1 MDVFKVLTTFKF
13 EVGSAILNSER
24 LQNATDKLAQTANN
38 ALSSYKA
45 LGIGIAG
52 SFGLGAGSLA
62 GTIYQAVTAAEK
74 LYEVQNSIANVLGQN
89 ASQFKTDI
97 ASYNTRL
104 KISQQIMQKIA
115 QASKEFLLPEDVM
128 MQQVKLMLPVLLNY
142 GVQGKQFENVID
154 ISRGLL
160 KSAPILGID
169 PGEVQGQLLRSLM
182 GGASMGDPMFRAL
195 ALETKAFKENERLSK
210 SKNIASAFNLLPMA
224 ERVKVL
230 SESLTQFGN
239 DQEFLKRQMKSL
251 RFQAQQLKNTLFGL
265 NGIMITMGRMIRET
279 LINAFTYVNK
289 TLETHG
295 RTLVDIAV
303 QFSGKAL
310 TNPRDFLID
319 LLSLSKI
326 GETLKFAGTV
336 AKIFTFLELLQFVP
350 MVGGYV
356 GPGIKAI
363 TTYLAGFLNIS
374 VLLSRVVKAFKFIV
388 PALKFVFTRLLPIVS
403 VFVVLFQMLQ
413 KAKAIGKIRDVEA
426 LPEAL
431 AKLATAAQNILFAL
445 QPLIAPLK
453 AVWNFLTNTL
463 AWFFEFS
470 LFATGLAYIL
480 NGLAQGFMV
489 LGKGI
494 IIMEAGLRGFFT
506 MLIGFIDQLF
516 KFVTFQGGF
525 SFQKFIDDYQAG
537 IDDVFRENREYLF
550 GSLQDLSKAPIA
562 QMTTN
567 IGEVNINQNFKEAQD
582 PDRIAFTVQQALVKI
597 AQNPTQAVNRA
608 YPIGLAP

>member
-1 MDVFKVLTTFKF
+1 VDVFKVLTTFKF
-13 EVGSAILNSER
+13 DIGSAILNSEK
-24 LQNATDKLAQTANN
+24 LQNATDKLSQSAAN
-38 ALSSYKA
+38 ALASYKA

-52 SFGLGAGSLA
+52 SFGLGVGSLA

-74 LYEVQNSIANVLGQN
+74 FNEVQDAMANIIGQN
-89 ASQFKTDI
+89 QDRFTTDI
-97 ASYNTRL
+97 KSFNTRL
-104 KISQQIMQKIA
+104 SISAQLMQDLAKAAEEFALPQMEMLQQ
-115 QASKEFLLPEDVM
+115 S
-128 MQQVKLMLPVLLNY
+128 KLMLPVLLNY
-142 GVQGKQFENVID
+142 GVQGKQFQNVID

-160 KSAPILGID
+160 KSAPILGLD
-169 PGEVQGQLLRSLM
+169 AGDVQGQLLRALQ
-182 GGASMGDPMFRAL
+182 GGASISDPLFRAL
-195 ALETKAFKENERLSK
+195 ASETKAFQKFKGKDVTRM
-210 SKNIASAFNLLPMA
+210 FNVLPIV
-224 ERVKVL
+224 ERVEL
-230 SESLTQFGN
+230 LRQGLLQFGS
-239 DQEFLKRQMKSL
+239 DSEFLARQVKTL
-251 RFQAQQLKNTLFGL
+251 RFQSQQLKNTLFGL
-265 NGIMITMGRMIRET
+265 NGIMMKMGGIIRET
-279 LINAFTYVNK
+279 LINAFMYVNK

-336 AKIFTFLELLQFVP
+336 AQIITFLEILQYIPKVGNFVRP
-350 MVGGYV
+350 AM
-356 GPGIKAI
+356 KAI
-363 TTYLAGFLNIS
+363 TTYLLGFLNIS
-374 VLLSRVVKAFKFIV
+374 VLLNRVVKAFKFIV

-413 KAKAIGKIRDVEA
+413 KARAIGKVRDLEA

-445 QPLIAPLK
+445 QPLVAPLK

-463 AWFFEFS
+463 AWVFEFS
-470 LFATGLAYIL
+470 MYATGLAYIL